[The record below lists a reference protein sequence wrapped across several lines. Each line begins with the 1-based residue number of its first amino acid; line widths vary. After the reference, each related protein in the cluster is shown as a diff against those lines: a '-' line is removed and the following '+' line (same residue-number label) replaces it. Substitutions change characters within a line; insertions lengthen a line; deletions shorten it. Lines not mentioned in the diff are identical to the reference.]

1 MFDQIMT
8 GGYKE
13 LYDWA
18 PPCKS
23 NVMLNRL
30 RFRKWDMIKHTTY
43 IYKGIC
49 IGMRRYH
56 VFSRVTRLG

>member
-43 IYKGIC
+43 IYIKVFVSACVGI
-49 IGMRRYH
+49 M
-56 VFSRVTRLG
+56 FFLGSPD